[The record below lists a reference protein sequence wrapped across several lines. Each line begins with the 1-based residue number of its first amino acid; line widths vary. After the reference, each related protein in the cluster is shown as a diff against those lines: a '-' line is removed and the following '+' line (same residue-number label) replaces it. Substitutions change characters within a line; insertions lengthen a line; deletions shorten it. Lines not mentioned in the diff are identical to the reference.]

1 MSPQGKEKQPML
13 KQVWFYL
20 FIYFW
25 YNSALWQSLFS
36 GDGGN
41 THTHTH
47 THTHTQDLSD
57 IFS

>member
-47 THTHTQDLSD
+47 TGLE
-57 IFS
+57 